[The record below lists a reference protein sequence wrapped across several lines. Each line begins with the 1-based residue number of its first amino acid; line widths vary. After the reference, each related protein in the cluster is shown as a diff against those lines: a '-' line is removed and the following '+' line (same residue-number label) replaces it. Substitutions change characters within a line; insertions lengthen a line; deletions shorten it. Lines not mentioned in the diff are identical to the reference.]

1 MRAKKHKN
9 TLEWYKYNPLEP
21 LKIGLK
27 GAKWS
32 LKSGFFGG
40 KKWVIGLGKLRAGTQ
55 SRKAKWCKMQII
67 PLNFG

>member
-1 MRAKKHKN
+1 MLNAGCFDAKCKAKKHKN
-9 TLEWYKYNPLEP
+9 ALQWYKYNPLEP

-40 KKWVIGLGKLRAGTQ
+40 KKWVIGHEK
-55 SRKAKWCKMQII
+55 
-67 PLNFG
+67 